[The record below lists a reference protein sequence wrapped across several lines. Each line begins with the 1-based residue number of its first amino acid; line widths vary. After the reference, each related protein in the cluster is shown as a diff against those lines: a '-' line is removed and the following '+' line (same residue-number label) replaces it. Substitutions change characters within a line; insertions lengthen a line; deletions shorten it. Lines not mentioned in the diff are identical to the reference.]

1 MSRRS
6 APFEWLPPFII
17 GACAA
22 AAAEVAVVLLLYT
35 GPGLMRSL
43 TTVLTVEAGA
53 FGIGLWTAPGPRPDL
68 VEALRRRIL
77 LCLFAVLG
85 ATVFSAFWTFLRAV
99 GGTAVGQG
107 LGLAVMAALPLYAF
121 GAVLGTMGSLS
132 SASSAGQR
140 RHVVGA
146 SASLGGAFG
155 LAATGMLLPRLLT
168 PASLL
173 LFCIVL
179 ISSAGLVY
187 SSVLERRLSI
197 RVRARRPSAVGEVRI
212 EDRHLPSEDLAVRL
226 LFEGVALRRWVP
238 LTNGSVPTWDIA
250 VFRSLPRESA
260 GMLRVLL
267 LGGGAS
273 PLPALAARE
282 HPSVVVQVLERSGVV
297 TEVAREHLD
306 TGLDAHEA
314 GRVGLNVGNLD
325 DLAAGLT
332 GRFDL
337 ILVDTASFE
346 AVGGMRGLSQ
356 TARRSL
362 FERLTLDGLVA
373 LGPFPPGPG
382 TWDFPEGWA
391 TAEYG
396 RESPLEALDL
406 LSRPGEVVLVG
417 SATGD
422 LPAQLTEGFERRM
435 RRPT

>member
-1 MSRRS
+1 MSRPS
-6 APFEWLPPFII
+6 ARFEWLPPFIM

-53 FGIGLWTAPGPRPDL
+53 FGLGLWTAPGPRPDL
-68 VEALRRRIL
+68 TEALRRRIL
-77 LCLFAVLG
+77 LCLVAVLG
-85 ATVFSAFWTFLRAV
+85 ATVVSAFWSFLRTV

-121 GAVLGTMGSLS
+121 GGVLGTLGSMGSG
-132 SASSAGQR
+132 GQR

-146 SASLGGAFG
+146 SASFGGAVG
-155 LAATGMLLPRLLT
+155 LAATGILLPRLLT

-212 EDRHLPSEDLAVRL
+212 EDRHLPSKDLSARL
-226 LFEGVALRRWVP
+226 LFEGNALRRWVP
-238 LTNGSVPTWDIA
+238 LTDGSVPTWDVA
-250 VFRSLPRESA
+250 LFRTLSGDAE

-273 PLPALAARE
+273 PLPALAGRE

-297 TEVAREHLD
+297 TEVAREHLE
-306 TGLDAHEA
+306 TGLDAPLA
-314 GRVGLNVGNLD
+314 GPVGLSVGNLD

-346 AVGGMRGLSQ
+346 AIGGVRELSQ
-356 TARRSL
+356 VARRSL
-362 FERLTLDGLVA
+362 FERLTLSGLVA
-373 LGPFPPGPG
+373 LGPVPPAPG
-382 TWDFPEGWA
+382 TWSFPDGWA
-391 TAEYG
+391 TAEYV
-396 RESPLEALDL
+396 RKSPPEALDL
-406 LSRPGEVVLVG
+406 GSRGSGEVVLVG
-417 SATGD
+417 SASGD
-422 LPAQLTEGFERRM
+422 LTTDLIDGFERRAGP
-435 RRPT
+435 PT

>member
-1 MSRRS
+1 M
-6 APFEWLPPFII
+6 

-53 FGIGLWTAPGPRPDL
+53 FGMGLWTAPGPRPDL
-68 VEALRRRIL
+68 TEALRKRIL
-77 LCLFAVLG
+77 MCLFAILG
-85 ATVFSAFWTFLRAV
+85 ATVFSAFWTFLRTV

-107 LGLAVMAALPLYAF
+107 LGLAIMAALPLYAF
-121 GAVLGTMGSLS
+121 GGVLGTMGSLGS
-132 SASSAGQR
+132 GVQR

-146 SASLGGAFG
+146 SASFGAAFG
-155 LAATGMLLPRLLT
+155 LVATGILLPRLLT

-212 EDRHLPSEDLAVRL
+212 EDRHLPSKDLSARF
-226 LFEGVALRRWVP
+226 LFEGDALRRWVP
-238 LTNGSVPTWDIA
+238 LTDGSVPTWDVA
-250 VFRSLPRESA
+250 LFRTLA
-260 GMLRVLL
+260 GDSGGTLRVLL

-273 PLPALAARE
+273 PLPALVGRE

-297 TEVAREHLD
+297 TEVAREHLE
-306 TGLDAHEA
+306 TGPDSSRARPA
-314 GRVGLNVGNLD
+314 GLNVGNLD

-332 GRFDL
+332 GPFDL

-346 AVGGMRGLSQ
+346 AIGGVRELSQ
-356 TARRSL
+356 MARRSL
-362 FERLTLDGLVA
+362 FEHSTPGGLVA
-373 LGPFPPGPG
+373 LGPVPPAPG
-382 TWDFPEGWA
+382 TWSFPDGWVV
-391 TAEYG
+391 AEYIRQPPPG
-396 RESPLEALDL
+396 ALDL
-406 LSRPGEVVLVG
+406 GCSLGEVVLVG
-417 SATGD
+417 CASGD
-422 LPAQLTEGFERRM
+422 LTTDLIDGFERRAVSS
-435 RRPT
+435 T

>member
-1 MSRRS
+1 MSGRS
-6 APFEWLPPFII
+6 PRFEWLPPFIV

-22 AAAEVAVVLLLYT
+22 AAAEVAVALLIYT

-68 VEALRRRIL
+68 TEALRRRIL
-77 LCLFAVLG
+77 LCLFAILG
-85 ATVFSAFWTFLRAV
+85 ATVFSAFWTFLRTV

-121 GAVLGTMGSLS
+121 GGVLGTLGSLG
-132 SASSAGQR
+132 SAEQR
-140 RHVVGA
+140 RHVVGV

-155 LAATGMLLPRLLT
+155 LAATGILLPRLLT

-212 EDRHLPSEDLAVRL
+212 EDRHLPSRDLSARL
-226 LFEGVALRRWVP
+226 LFEGNAMRRWVP
-238 LTNGSVPTWDIA
+238 LTDGSGPTWDVA
-250 VFRSLPRESA
+250 LFRSLSGASES
-260 GMLRVLL
+260 MRRVLL

-273 PLPALAARE
+273 PLPALAGRE
-282 HPSVVVQVLERSGVV
+282 HSSVVVQVLERSGVV
-297 TEVAREHLD
+297 TEVAREHLE
-306 TGLDAHEA
+306 TGLQSNQA
-314 GRVGLNVGNLD
+314 GTVGLKVGNLD

-346 AVGGMRGLSQ
+346 AVGGMRGLSLM
-356 TARRSL
+356 ARRSL
-362 FERLTLDGLVA
+362 FEHLTLHGLVA
-373 LGPFPPGPG
+373 LGPEPPAPG
-382 TWDFPEGWA
+382 TWSFPDGWA
-391 TAEYG
+391 TAEYV

-406 LSRPGEVVLVG
+406 GCGSMEVVLVG
-417 SATGD
+417 AATGD
-422 LPAQLTEGFERRM
+422 LPTNLADGFERRTGP
-435 RRPT
+435 PT